1 MVVGKTPVAFINP
14 DVFEERVKRPVD
26 RVDEPGLAVKEA
38 FFEQVDTEEPP
49 DAVQHAEGEAALFA
63 ARREIVGPL
72 LGIGV
77 DLVQMFPEMFVG
89 IVQDVAVEF
98 PRAPVGVDVLVRAA
112 LGEVDPVA
120 AENAQQAIGIPAAV
134 FEEAVVIPRAP
145 RRSEAAEIGGAPGR
159 AARMAL
165 RSGSEQI
172 SS

>member
-1 MVVGKTPVAFINP
+1 M
-14 DVFEERVKRPVD
+14 
-26 RVDEPGLAVKEA
+26 
-38 FFEQVDTEEPP
+38 
-49 DAVQHAEGEAALFA
+49 QHAEGEAALFA

-145 RRSEAAEIGGAPGR
+145 RRSEAAEIGGRAGQGGEDGVTERFRTDFVLIEGNHPIGFDEAEGVFKLGEGSAPGMLHERR
-159 AARMAL
+159 AVLPGDGFR
-165 RSGSEQI
+165 GVGTK
-172 SS
+172 

>member
-1 MVVGKTPVAFINP
+1 M
-14 DVFEERVKRPVD
+14 
-26 RVDEPGLAVKEA
+26 
-38 FFEQVDTEEPP
+38 
-49 DAVQHAEGEAALFA
+49 QHAEGEAALFA

-112 LGEVDPVA
+112 LGEVDTVA
-120 AENAQQAIGIPAAV
+120 AENAQEAIGIPAAV
-134 FEEAVVIPRAP
+134 LEETVVIPRARAGVKP
-145 RRSEAAEIGGAPGR
+145 QRSAGAPGR
-159 AARMAL
+159 AARMAS